1 MALVSPRVTG
11 SLRPSSARGVEL
23 VLLVFAAVVVTIAL
37 VLVEAEQNQR
47 LSNQLLY
54 LGAGYLGLF
63 AVAHLVVRR
72 TAAYADPL
80 ILPTVA
86 LLNGLGLVMVHR
98 LDLAGALRAA
108 QLGTAVPS
116 ANAVRQ
122 LAWTAL
128 AVVLLAVA
136 LARI

>member
-86 LLNGLGLVMVHR
+86 LLNGLGLVMIHR
-98 LDLAGALRAA
+98 LDLAGAL
-108 QLGTAVPS
+108 G
-116 ANAVRQ
+116 
-122 LAWTAL
+122 LAGFLVLTL
-128 AVVLLAVA
+128 AIKIKYFVKNC
-136 LARI
+136 